1 LSWLIIALLGSII
14 GAAIHVV
21 DKTVLEHYVKT
32 YVSFLLIIAIFQGTV
47 GLVIIGSLVWI
58 ENLDIYSCSVAII
71 SGSIF
76 GFSGV
81 AFLRILNTQEVSRVV
96 PVVQTAP
103 IFAALLGMMFLGERL
118 DNVQWLAILIT
129 AFGAILLSIRKSG
142 SSSVTL
148 HGSLLIL
155 LLASCAQ
162 ALARV
167 TGKIP
172 LEELSIPMTHGFQ
185 SLGLS
190 SAMFIASVFNK
201 TARNDVINIWQFH
214 KKRLALIAT
223 SEIGFVTASFLL
235 FLWAISL
242 SPVGLVTAVYAT
254 RSVFLL
260 VYSTFLTLIFGNIL
274 REDISFKAIS
284 TKAMSVTL
292 IVSGVILISVE

>member
-1 LSWLIIALLGSII
+1 MSWLVIALLGSII
-14 GAAIHVV
+14 GAAIHIV

-32 YVSFLLIIAIFQGTV
+32 YVSFFLIIAIFQGLI
-47 GLVIIGSLVWI
+47 GFLLIGSFAWTETLNV
-58 ENLDIYSCSVAII
+58 YSCAIAVL
-71 SGSIF
+71 SGSVL

-81 AFLRILNTQEVSRVV
+81 LFLRILSTQEVSRSV
-96 PVVQTAP
+96 PVLQTAP
-103 IFAALLGMMFLGERL
+103 IFAALLGLLFLGERL
-118 DNVQWLAILIT
+118 DNVQWMAIIVT
-129 AFGAILLSIRKSG
+129 ATGAILLSIRKSEG
-142 SSSVTL
+142 SNITF
-148 HGSLLIL
+148 HKSLLIL
-155 LLASCAQ
+155 LIASCAQ

-190 SAMFIASVFNK
+190 SVMLIFSVFNES
-201 TARNDVINIWQFH
+201 ARKDVINMWVFH
-214 KKRLALIAT
+214 KRRLALVAT
-223 SEIGFVTASFLL
+223 SEIGFVTVSFIL

-260 VYSTFLTLIFGNIL
+260 TYSTFLTLIFGNLL

-284 TKAMSVTL
+284 IKVISVTL